1 LTTFQKVAKSKTTKS
16 RISQSQI
23 SLHMEEKKPKKAAK
37 KKQKIDKLNMGIN
50 EFGELTTN
58 INLDEINNF
67 LNDAVE
73 DKKLNEKADKKTKK
87 G

>member
-1 LTTFQKVAKSKTTKS
+1 
-16 RISQSQI
+16 
-23 SLHMEEKKPKKAAK
+23 MEEKKPKKAAK